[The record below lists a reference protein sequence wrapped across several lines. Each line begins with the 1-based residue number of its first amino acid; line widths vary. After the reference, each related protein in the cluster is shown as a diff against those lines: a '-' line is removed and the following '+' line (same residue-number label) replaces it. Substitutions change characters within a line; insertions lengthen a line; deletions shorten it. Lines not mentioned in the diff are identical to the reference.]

1 MRYPD
6 KSNSKTKSRIS
17 LPGVEGNKYLMVT
30 VSLGENEKVQKMDG
44 EDVFTTMSMYL
55 ML

>member
-30 VSLGENEKVQKMDG
+30 VSLGENEKVQEMDG
-44 EDVFTTMSMYL
+44 EDVFTTM
-55 ML
+55 